1 MKLLVPQGL
10 RLAGRFIPS
19 RELAKQA
26 VITKCRDNINAEP
39 SRAFIKYKA
48 VFIRAK
54 NKKSVIIKISLDI
67 KIICANLCK
76 SVDKKNSVDNLWMKK
91 LS

>member
-1 MKLLVPQGL
+1 MKEEYDYADNMNCIRQLLSAFGQLESV
-10 RLAGRFIPS
+10 
-19 RELAKQA
+19 K
-26 VITKCRDNINAEP
+26 IT
-39 SRAFIKYKA
+39 
-48 VFIRAK
+48 
-54 NKKSVIIKISLDI
+54 ISLDI

>member
-1 MKLLVPQGL
+1 MDKKLSGKE
-10 RLAGRFIPS
+10 S

-26 VITKCRDNINAEP
+26 VTTKCRDNIYAEP

-54 NKKSVIIKISLDI
+54 NKKSVIITISLDI
-67 KIICANLCK
+67 KKSVIICANLWTK
-76 SVDKKNSVDNLWMKK
+76 RTQTTDGFL
-91 LS
+91 

>member
-1 MKLLVPQGL
+1 MLRAILKYRHGSLPQSKL
-10 RLAGRFIPS
+10 S

-26 VITKCRDNINAEP
+26 VTTKCRDNINAEP

-54 NKKSVIIKISLDI
+54 NK
-67 KIICANLCK
+67 NL
-76 SVDKKNSVDNLWMKK
+76 
-91 LS
+91 